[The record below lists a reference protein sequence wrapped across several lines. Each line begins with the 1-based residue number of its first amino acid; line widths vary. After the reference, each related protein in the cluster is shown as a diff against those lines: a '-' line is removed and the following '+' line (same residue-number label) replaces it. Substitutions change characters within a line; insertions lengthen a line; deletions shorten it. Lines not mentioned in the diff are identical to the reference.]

1 MNFQSSI
8 TEIKGI
14 GQKKAE
20 LLKKLNIETVADLIN
35 LYPRSYQ
42 DRRYITPISQLV
54 PGNTYL
60 VRAHIINIV
69 NNKFSY
75 GKKKTLKITADD
87 GSGRM
92 EAVFFNAGFMA
103 NAFTAGE
110 EYLFYGRVNKGYA
123 NRLQMT
129 HPEFSQAAKETLRGI
144 IPVYPLTEGIS
155 QNEMRKWQREL
166 NTYAE
171 NAEEFLPADI
181 INRNN
186 LCSYSYALSNI
197 HFPKDEQKF
206 KEARYRLVFD
216 EMLQLQT
223 GLLAIKKASSGKNN
237 GIAFD
242 KKIKTDDYIK
252 SLPYPL
258 TRAQQKAAGEIISD
272 MESKNVMSR
281 LVQGDV
287 GSGKTAVAEI
297 AMYKAVKCGFQTVLM
312 APTEILARQHF
323 EGIKERF
330 SAFGIRTGFL
340 SGSVTKTQRETILE
354 MIKTGS
360 LDVIIGTHAIIQ
372 PDVKFKNLGLV
383 ITDEQHRFGVNHRML
398 LGQKGKNPDQ
408 IVMTATP
415 IPRTLA
421 VILYGDLDISVIDEL
436 PPGRQSITT
445 KTVDETRRIDAYRFV
460 KGQIEKGRQA
470 YVVAPLIEDSDT
482 INVRSAESV
491 YDELHRFFS
500 ENTVALLH
508 GEMKQKEK
516 DDIMERFKNGKI
528 DILVS
533 TVVIEVGINVPNA
546 TVMVIENSE
555 RFGLAQLHQLRGRV
569 GRGEHKSYCILINSS
584 KSEIAAQRAEIMI
597 NTSDGFIIAEKD
609 LELRGPGEFFGTRQH
624 GVPDL
629 KIANLVKHIDML
641 ETVKKESL
649 VILAEDPLLESEKYA
664 GLKTKIIKTFNGNL
678 NLKM

>member
-1 MNFQSSI
+1 MDFQASV

-14 GQKKAE
+14 GIKKSE
-20 LLKKLNIETVADLIN
+20 LLRKLNIETVGDLIN
-35 LYPRSYQ
+35 TYPRAYQ
-42 DRRYITPISQLV
+42 DRRNITPISQLI
-54 PGNTYL
+54 PGKSAL
-60 VRAHIINIV
+60 VRAHAVNIV
-69 NNKFSY
+69 NNKFGY
-75 GKKKTLKITADD
+75 GKKKTLKVTVDD

-92 EAVFFNAGFMA
+92 NAVFFNAGFMA
-103 NAFTAGE
+103 NNFTVGN
-110 EYLFYGRVNKGYA
+110 EYLFYGRASTGYGSKI
-123 NRLQMT
+123 QMT
-129 HPEFSQAAKETLRGI
+129 HPEFSPAENETLRGI

-155 QNEMRKWQREL
+155 QNEMRKWQRGL
-166 NTYAE
+166 HTYAE
-171 NAEEFLPADI
+171 NAEEFLPDDI
-181 INRNN
+181 IKRNN
-186 LCSYSYALSNI
+186 LCSYAYALSNI
-197 HFPKDEQKF
+197 HFPQDETKF

-223 GLLAIKKASSGKNN
+223 GLLAIKAGNAGKNK

-242 KKIKTDDYIK
+242 KKITADEYIK

-258 TRAQQKAAGEIISD
+258 TNAQKRTVNEIISD
-272 MESKNVMSR
+272 MESKHAMSR

-297 AMYKAVKCGFQTVLM
+297 AMYKAVKCGFQAVLM

-323 EGIKERF
+323 DGIKERF

-340 SGSVTKTQRETILE
+340 SGSVTKAERIETLA
-354 MIKTGS
+354 MIESGG
-360 LDVIIGTHAIIQ
+360 LDVIIGTHALIQ
-372 PDVKFKNLGLV
+372 PDVHFKNLGLV
-383 ITDEQHRFGVNHRML
+383 ITDEQHRFGVNHRTL
-398 LGQKGKNPDQ
+398 LGQKGENPDQ
-408 IVMTATP
+408 MVMTATP

-445 KTVDETRRIDAYRFV
+445 KAIGEEQRIDAYRFV

-470 YVVAPLIEDSDT
+470 YVVAPLIEDSDA
-482 INVRSAESV
+482 IDVRSAESI
-491 YDELHRFFS
+491 YEELCRLFRD
-500 ENTVALLH
+500 NTVALLH

-516 DDIMERFKNGKI
+516 DGIMERFAAGSI

-546 TVMVIENSE
+546 SVMVIENSE

-569 GRGEHKSYCILINSS
+569 GRGEHKSYCILITGG
-584 KSEIAAQRAEIMI
+584 KSEVAMQRAEIMVS
-597 NTSDGFIIAEKD
+597 TQDGFIIAEKD

-624 GVPDL
+624 GIPDL

-641 ETVKKESL
+641 EIVKKEAL
-649 VILAEDPLLESEKYA
+649 AILAEDPRLESEKYA
-664 GLKTKIIKTFNGNL
+664 PLKSKIIKTFNGNL
-678 NLKM
+678 ELKI

>member
-516 DDIMERFKNGKI
+516 DDIMERFKNRKI

>member
-110 EYLFYGRVNKGYA
+110 KYLFYGRVNQGYA

-340 SGSVTKTQRETILE
+340 SGSVTKTQREAIIE

-584 KSEIAAQRAEIMI
+584 KSEIAAQRAEIMV